1 LPAEALAKAGFQSF
15 KVSGFASR
23 SFSEGW
29 VSKFQGFKVSKFQAL
44 PAEALAK
51 AGFQSFKVS
60 GFASR
65 KPVAASR

>member
-1 LPAEALAKAGFQSF
+1 VHFR
-15 KVSGFASR
+15 VSG
-23 SFSEGW
+23 
-29 VSKFQGFKVSKFQAL
+29 FQAL

-65 KPVAASR
+65 LPVCGYRFAATGSRKPVAVSHYKINKRIAIYAFRTIKL